1 MGWRWF
7 LVSWC
12 YMSACVFSASQLG
25 SKFTPAGLLW
35 WKYTLCL
42 SFSPQFCF
50 VFQHFCFGLCVFIWM
65 KTSYHN
71 KSTTSFFSSIQ
82 KVPMLLLLL
91 WQQTLFSFFPSLAL
105 HASNQSETS
114 VEIPQDPL
122 TVFNL
127 YHHGSIHIGT
137 LQQLQEKFF
146 TSTWD
151 DIKNWSSRIFKEV
164 ECFAKSSEVHN
175 KTRAAKPGHCQ
186 FLWKLCGIELEA
198 LESEYLASIAWL
210 GHAFKLDKSKW
221 ILSEPIYVI
230 PENAWM
236 GSMLLTFNYDIQ
248 HHLSQL

>member
-1 MGWRWF
+1 MCLYGWRPPITIK
-7 LVSWC
+7 
-12 YMSACVFSASQLG
+12 AQL
-25 SKFTPAGLLW
+25 P
-35 WKYTLCL
+35 
-42 SFSPQFCF
+42 FSPLCRKFPCYCFCCGNR
-50 VFQHFCFGLCVFIWM
+50 HFFL
-65 KTSYHN
+65 
-71 KSTTSFFSSIQ
+71 
-82 KVPMLLLLL
+82 
-91 WQQTLFSFFPSLAL
+91 FFPSLAL